1 LGKITIKDIAQ
12 KAGVSITSVSFA
24 FNNPDRLSEGT
35 VQRILEAAEEL
46 GYIPD
51 PIARSMNTRRTG
63 TLGILVPQPIFEIV
77 RNPFLAEFL
86 EGVGEVCDTAGLSL
100 MLVPPLEGSMRRAI
114 VNAAVDGFL
123 TLGLELYKA
132 TMVVLHHRGIPF
144 VMVDSD
150 PVEGI
155 PVVNVDDESGA
166 RAAMNYVLECGHRD
180 IAILGIRSDKGGHYR
195 EYTGTL
201 KRRVS
206 GYLSALEA
214 YNLTVDDQRIRLVEC
229 PSTLKG
235 GQQAF
240 YEVWN
245 MAQRPTVLV
254 AMSDI
259 IAVGAMDSARRS
271 RVQIPQDLSVVGFDD
286 IPLASLITPRLTTVA
301 QPLRRKGKLAAQIL
315 VKYLENDTP
324 AVHHLLPTELM
335 VRETVSRVSS

>member
-1 LGKITIKDIAQ
+1 LSKITIKDIAH

-24 FNNPDRLSEGT
+24 FNNPERLSEAT

-63 TLGILVPQPIFEIV
+63 TLGILVPQPIFEIA

-100 MLVPPLEGSMRRAI
+100 MIVPPLEGSMRRAI

-123 TLGLELYKA
+123 TLGLELFKA
-132 TMVVLHHRGIPF
+132 TMVVLHQRGIPF

-155 PVVNVDDESGA
+155 PVVNVDDEGGA
-166 RAAMNYVLECGHRD
+166 RAAMNYVLQCGHRD
-180 IAILGIRSDKGGHYR
+180 IAILGIRSDKAGHYQ

-201 KRRVS
+201 KRRVN
-206 GYLSALEA
+206 GYLAALA
-214 YNLTVDDQRIRLVEC
+214 DYDLTVDDLHIRLVEC

-240 YEVWN
+240 HQVWKDSP
-245 MAQRPTVLV
+245 RPTALV

-259 IAVGAMDSARRS
+259 IAIGAIDAARRS
-271 RVQIPQDLSVVGFDD
+271 HVQIPRDLSIVGFDD
-286 IPLASLITPRLTTVA
+286 IPMASLITPRLTTVA

-315 VKYLENDTP
+315 VKRLENDP
-324 AVHHLLPTELM
+324 SVPHHMLPTELM
-335 VRETVSRVSS
+335 VRETVANLGQ